1 MNRPGI
7 MANPPAMRAPII
19 VPVMN
24 AACLR
29 TFPRRIETTAITM
42 EKIVHIVSRCIQL
55 NAPSLSSRIQK
66 DETVT

>member
-1 MNRPGI
+1 MLTADYPPYPKIWLMNLPGN
-7 MANPPAMRAPII
+7 MANPPAMKAPII

-42 EKIVHIVSRCIQL
+42 QNIVQTV
-55 NAPSLSSRIQK
+55 RI
-66 DETVT
+66 